1 MIESGPNA
9 RTVQISK
16 SVDDWHTTRLVCFA
30 PYEARFE
37 IASRLQSC
45 NRITDL
51 YSRLASASI
60 FNAVSMEAAIEIFG
74 RSRGNTSYSNALL
87 RRVRDFAQIKEGTI
101 DIEVARCYMKKA

>member
-1 MIESGPNA
+1 ML
-9 RTVQISK
+9 VQCK
-16 SVDDWHTTRLVCFA
+16 SVNPLMIGIRRVWFALRPMRLVLK
-30 PYEARFE
+30 

-74 RSRGNTSYSNALL
+74 REQREHL
-87 RRVRDFAQIKEGTI
+87 V
-101 DIEVARCYMKKA
+101 